1 MIKVALIIR
10 SLDYGGAER
19 QLVTLAKALDK
30 KRFDT
35 TILTFY
41 SGGILERELEGS
53 GVRLISLD
61 KRGRWDLPAFLG
73 RLAYQLRLLRPE
85 VIYSY
90 LDIPNLLAVCAKPFC
105 SRPAIIWGARSSN
118 IDLDNYDWLRRLGPL
133 LERKLARF
141 PDRIVVNS
149 RVGRKDLLSQGVP
162 AEKLVLV
169 HNGFDTEQFHPNG
182 KARINIRNEW
192 GIANNQILIGMVAR
206 FDPVKDHETFLR
218 AASMVSKARPDVRFV
233 CVGSGT
239 RS

>member
-1 MIKVALIIR
+1 M
-10 SLDYGGAER
+10 
-19 QLVTLAKALDK
+19 TLAEAIVEKD
-30 KRFDT
+30 FET
-35 TILTFY
+35 T
-41 SGGILERELEGS
+41 
-53 GVRLISLD
+53 
-61 KRGRWDLPAFLG
+61 
-73 RLAYQLRLLRPE
+73 
-85 VIYSY
+85 
-90 LDIPNLLAVCAKPFC
+90 
-105 SRPAIIWGARSSN
+105 N
-118 IDLDNYDWLRRLGPL
+118 IDLVDCDWLLGLGPL

-141 PDRIVVNS
+141 TGRIVVNS

-239 RS
+239 RSDRRRLEQ